1 VLASL
6 QEKLGIGNE
15 ASFMAGSSLAGGV
28 ARYGETCGALTGAL
42 MALGT
47 VAGRK
52 RIEDYDAYQACME
65 LAYEV
70 RAKFLERVGPTLCG
84 EIHKILLGRTYH
96 LYDDEDRER
105 FHEDGG
111 HERTGCPGVCGK
123 AARIAA
129 EIILREGG
137 KANTEE

>member
-6 QEKLGIGNE
+6 QEKLHIGNE
-15 ASFMAGSSLAGGV
+15 ASFMAGTSLAGGV

-42 MALGT
+42 MAVGM
-47 VAGRK
+47 VGGRR
-52 RIEDYDAYQACME
+52 RIEDFDAYQACME

-70 RAKFLERVGPTLCG
+70 RAKFLERVGHTLCA
-84 EIHKILLGRTYH
+84 EIHKILLGRTYR
-96 LYDDEDRER
+96 LYDEQDRER

-129 EIILREGG
+129 EIILREGE

>member
-1 VLASL
+1 
-6 QEKLGIGNE
+6 
-15 ASFMAGSSLAGGV
+15 MAGSSLAGGV

-42 MALGT
+42 MALGM
-47 VAGRK
+47 VAGRR
-52 RIEDYDAYQACME
+52 RIEDVDAYQSCME

-70 RAKFLERVGPTLCG
+70 REKFLERVGHTLCA

-96 LYDDEDRER
+96 LYDDEDRDR

-129 EIILREGG
+129 EIILRERD
-137 KANTEE
+137 NIV

>member
-6 QEKLGIGNE
+6 QEKLSIGNE

-42 MALGT
+42 MALGM

-52 RIEDYDAYQACME
+52 RIEDFDTYQSCMG

-70 RAKFLERVGPTLCG
+70 REKFLESVGHTLCA
-84 EIHKILLGRTYH
+84 EIHRILLGRTYR

-129 EIILREGG
+129 EIILRES
-137 KANTEE
+137 KEIV